1 VAEVLTHHK
10 IEAGGIAL
18 HAVELGDGPL
28 VLFCHGFPATWFS
41 WVSAME
47 AAAAAGFK
55 AVAFDMRGYG
65 DSDAPEDAAA
75 YTAFETVG
83 DVIAI
88 LDHFG
93 AERAILVGHD
103 FGATIAW
110 NAAMMRPDRIAAVF
124 GVSVPYLQLG
134 GPSFLD
140 QLRAAGRTEFY
151 MFEQMQP
158 ESDARWAD
166 AVHSIPSNY
175 FWTSGEA
182 PADQRWD
189 PFDPTRDLLRPV
201 DRPPST
207 ISFRYFL
214 EIIPVFART
223 GFHGA
228 LNYYRAIDLFWS
240 KASRAFAGAKI
251 RQPSFFLTGA
261 ADGLNAV
268 RQPTEASLK
277 ETIPGLRGFA
287 ELEGVGHWPQLEAP
301 DRFNR
306 SLIGFLKTID
316 VRD

>member
-1 VAEVLTHHK
+1 LAEVLIHHK
-10 IEAGGIAL
+10 VEARGIAL

-28 VLFCHGFPATWFS
+28 VLFCHGFPATWAS
-41 WVSAME
+41 WLSAMKATE
-47 AAAAAGFK
+47 AAGFK

-93 AERAILVGHD
+93 ADRAILVGHD
-103 FGATIAW
+103 FGANIAW
-110 NAAMMRPDRIAAVF
+110 NAAMMRPDRISAVF
-124 GVSVPYLQLG
+124 GVSVPFLQPG

-140 QLRAAGRTEFY
+140 QLRAAGRTDFY
-151 MFEQMQP
+151 MFDQMKP
-158 ESDARWAD
+158 ESDAEWAD
-166 AVHSIPSNY
+166 AAHSITSNY

-182 PADQRWD
+182 PAEQRWD
-189 PFDPTRDLLRPV
+189 PFNRARGLLRPV
-201 DRPPST
+201 ERPPAS
-207 ISFRYFL
+207 ICFRYFL
-214 EIIPVFART
+214 EIIPVFCRT

-228 LNYYRAIDLFWS
+228 LNYYRAIDLFWEQ
-240 KASRAFAGAKI
+240 ASRAFAGARI
-251 RQPSFFLTGA
+251 HQPSFFLTGA

-268 RQPTEASLK
+268 RQPTEASIR
-277 ETIPGLRGFA
+277 ETAPGLRGFA

-306 SLIGFLKTID
+306 SLVGFLTTIASG
-316 VRD
+316 R